1 MYQSSLFIFHI
12 AMVFMLIGFGIFF
25 WMIFKKTKTQKT
37 PPDII
42 QLATNRRKLYEN
54 ANRPKK

>member
-25 WMIFKKTKTQKT
+25 WMIYKGTKKVYKRGRKSK
-37 PPDII
+37 
-42 QLATNRRKLYEN
+42 RRIRKYN
-54 ANRPKK
+54 AYLKSPSK